1 MFIFTNYID
10 NITKKY
16 STFEGRATRSEF
28 WYFMLLHNIIY
39 TMLFFIYVIIGF
51 ALYTREAMNLDL
63 LYFLVSTF
71 TLVWLITII
80 PGMAL
85 TCRRLHDTDKSG
97 WLQLLILIP
106 LIGPIVLIVFF
117 ASAGTEKENRFGPN
131 PKPAPKL

>member
-28 WYFMLLHNIIY
+28 WYYTLLSNIIY
-39 TMLFFIYVIIGF
+39 IALLFVSSIATLIHASLNIDF
-51 ALYTREAMNLDL
+51 LSS
-63 LYFLVSTF
+63 LVSTF
-71 TLVWLITII
+71 TLVWLIGTII

-106 LIGPIVLIVFF
+106 LIGPFALILSLPHLQLFLRLHF
-117 ASAGTEKENRFGPN
+117 LDLGFQ
-131 PKPAPKL
+131 L

>member
-28 WYFMLLHNIIY
+28 WYYTLLSNIIY
-39 TMLFFIYVIIGF
+39 IALLFVSSIATLIQASLNIDF
-51 ALYTREAMNLDL
+51 LSS
-63 LYFLVSTF
+63 LVSTF
-71 TLVWLITII
+71 TLVWLIGTII

>member
-10 NITKKY
+10 SITKKY

-28 WYFMLLHNIIY
+28 WYYTLLSNIIY
-39 TMLFFIYVIIGF
+39 IALLFVSSIATLIQASLNIDF
-51 ALYTREAMNLDL
+51 LSS
-63 LYFLVSTF
+63 LVSTF
-71 TLVWLITII
+71 TLVWLIGTII